1 MTGSTGS
8 KLALLPKTPLLMS
21 ESEDEFEALR
31 SDLAEEIKPRGIIE
45 HMYVADIAE
54 IVWESR
60 RLHRCKAVMINMNYG
75 AA

>member
-31 SDLAEEIKPRGIIE
+31 SDLVDEIKPIPAWQKVQDPSKKGHEVR
-45 HMYVADIAE
+45 
-54 IVWESR
+54 
-60 RLHRCKAVMINMNYG
+60 
-75 AA
+75 

>member
-8 KLALLPKTPLLMS
+8 NELALLPKTPLLMS

-31 SDLAEEIKPRGIIE
+31 SDLVEEIKPRGIIE
-45 HMYVADIAE
+45 HMCVADIAE

-60 RLHRCKAVMINMNYG
+60 RLHRWCSSRP
-75 AA
+75 

>member
-31 SDLAEEIKPRGIIE
+31 SNLVEEIKPRGIIE
-45 HMYVADIAE
+45 HMCGLVT
-54 IVWESR
+54 
-60 RLHRCKAVMINMNYG
+60 
-75 AA
+75 